1 MNKLLSVRLIAV
13 FLLGSFVSVASAQDI
28 KIASVNAIRILE
40 SSPQAEIAHGKI
52 EKEFAPRERQLVE
65 EQKRLK
71 SLEDRMLKDGAI
83 MSESERANLERE
95 ILSMR
100 RDLRRKQ
107 EEYREDLNFRRN
119 EEFTQ
124 IQKSILEAIQN
135 VAKEMGYDLVIGEG
149 VIYASDKVDISD
161 RVIEHLKR

>member
-28 KIASVNAIRILE
+28 KIAAVNAIRILE
-40 SSPQAEIAHGKI
+40 NSPQAEVAHGKI

>member
-13 FLLGSFVSVASAQDI
+13 FLLSSFVSVASAQDI
-28 KIASVNAIRILE
+28 KIAAVNAIRILE
-40 SSPQAEIAHGKI
+40 NSPQADVAHGKI

-71 SLEDRMLKDGAI
+71 SLEDRMVKDGAI

>member
-1 MNKLLSVRLIAV
+1 MNKLLSVSLFAV
-13 FLLGSFVSVASAQDI
+13 FLSTTIVPIAVAQDI
-28 KIASVNAIRILE
+28 KIAAVNAIRILE
-40 SSPQAEIAHGKI
+40 NSPQAEVAHGKI

-124 IQKSILEAIQN
+124 IQKSILQAIQN